1 MGKCNYV
8 TLRRYYRS
16 IRKQLP
22 CTKKEKDRIL
32 SEIKTSISFYLEEY
46 PLSDIAQVQ
55 AHFGSPQQI
64 ASGYVEALNSAEM
77 IRALKLRKRIL
88 ITVGAVALAML
99 LLWAGVLTWA
109 AIETNNSNN
118 GYYVDDWV
126 ND

>member
-1 MGKCNYV
+1 MGKCNCV

-16 IRKQLP
+16 IREQLP

-32 SEIKTSISFYLEEY
+32 SEIKTSISSYLEEH

-64 ASGYVEALNSAEM
+64 ASGYIDALNSAEM
-77 IRALKLRKRIL
+77 LHALKLRKRIL

-109 AIETNNSNN
+109 AIEANDSNN
-118 GYYVDDWV
+118 GYYVDEIRP
-126 ND
+126 